1 MANRAHSIGGVA
13 SMIYGEPRVIKRCS
27 RPRCGVVARS
37 ASRREYCR
45 RRLVHGVRGGVV
57 IRFMAPIAVRGQ
69 RRVIVVHMA
78 HGTGHEGR
86 RVSVEAGQWEYGRVV
101 IEFTICPRDHV
112 MA

>member
-1 MANRAHSIGGVA
+1 
-13 SMIYGEPRVIKRCS
+13 MIYGEPRVIKRCS

-69 RRVIVVHMA
+69 RRIIIVHVA
-78 HGTGHEGR
+78 ARAGHLDM
-86 RVSVEAGQWEYGRVV
+86 EASQRERCRVV
-101 IEFTICPRDHV
+101 IKSRIGP
-112 MA
+112 